1 MTTVKQ
7 TKKKVIIKA
16 TPQPLRILQGYIKK
30 EYYNIWLEEYF
41 YSIVN
46 RIKLWKA
53 IRLANSLKKS
63 YNREYYIID
72 GGRKGLAVFNN
83 AERKM
88 LVREKFLG
96 KNAGHLE
103 IMSICLYYT
112 GWERAVKKDK
122 EQREYEKLK
131 FYFDKQKQKKE
142 A

>member
-88 LVREKFLG
+88 LVKKKFLG
-96 KNAGHLE
+96 ENAGHLE